1 MATNQQHSAKQ
12 EGRITYSSSEIISVL
27 ESFAAHRIP
36 ITSYMHAAEQSFVS
50 RIRHVDPQGQY
61 IVIDASPSDKAN
73 AALLDR
79 PRCTFFLT
87 TAGSHVEFVAADP
100 QAISHENVSAIRL
113 KFPEVLVNLDKRNHI
128 RAELSPQIFLHCEAD
143 ADGVL
148 SFDGR
153 ISDISRG
160 GIGFLVYDPSITLEP
175 GTVLRGC
182 RIEPTA
188 RKPLIVD
195 LEVRYSELVTLSDG
209 KRVMRSGCQFIDAP
223 QSLKRFVDELLDHR

>member
-1 MATNQQHSAKQ
+1 MATNQEPSAKR
-12 EGRITYSSSEIISVL
+12 EGQITYSSFEIIRIL
-27 ESFAAHRIP
+27 ESFAARQVP
-36 ITSYMHAAEQSFVS
+36 ITAHLRAAELFFVS
-50 RIRHVDPQGQY
+50 RLRHVDPQGQY
-61 IVIDASPSDKAN
+61 ILIDASASDDAN
-73 AALLDR
+73 AALLNR
-79 PRCTFFLT
+79 PRCTFYIT

-100 QAISHENVSAIRL
+100 QAISHENAPAIRL

-128 RAELSPQIFLHCEAD
+128 RAELSPQISLRCEAD
-143 ADGVL
+143 AGGVL

-160 GIGFLVYDPSITLEP
+160 GVGFLVYDPSITLEP

-209 KRVMRSGCQFIDAP
+209 TRVKQSGCQFIDPP
-223 QSLKRFVDELLDHR
+223 QSLKRFVDELLDHK